1 MSSSISAFLP
11 KSLWR
16 CEMVFFN
23 SMIVRFCSEISSL
36 ASIRACFCHP
46 KGSSSSIHWKNPQSS
61 GLYKINEMKTP
72 SINNNTIL
80 LFYLPAFTPVEP
92 PTRIFVCPR
101 FTFLRRQ
108 RTETTHI
115 GFITLS
121 LSLSLI
127 ARSATEFH
135 ISSQLENNNEHQKR
149 TEIELEKRI
158 LGKNVN
164 GSGLGFGLGRTFG
177 QPGPKFEFTLI

>member
-1 MSSSISAFLP
+1 
-11 KSLWR
+11 
-16 CEMVFFN
+16 MVFFN

>member
-61 GLYKINEMKTP
+61 GLYKIKEMKTP

-121 LSLSLI
+121 LSLI

-164 GSGLGFGLGRTFG
+164 GSGLGFGLGRIFG
-177 QPGPKFEFTLI
+177 KPGPKFEFTLI

>member
-80 LFYLPAFTPVEP
+80 LFYLPAFTPIEP

-121 LSLSLI
+121 LSLSRI

-135 ISSQLENNNEHQKR
+135 ISSQLEKNNEHQKR

-158 LGKNVN
+158 LGRNVN
-164 GSGLGFGLGRTFG
+164 GSGLGF
-177 QPGPKFEFTLI
+177 